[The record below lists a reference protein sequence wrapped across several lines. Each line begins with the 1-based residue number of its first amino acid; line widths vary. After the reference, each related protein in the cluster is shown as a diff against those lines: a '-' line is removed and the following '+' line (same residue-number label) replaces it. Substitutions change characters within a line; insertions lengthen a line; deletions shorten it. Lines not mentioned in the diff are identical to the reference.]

1 MKPRLGLD
9 DPCASPSS
17 LGYSV
22 MAVYL
27 YLMEISLPLEE
38 EITHV

>member
-1 MKPRLGLD
+1 MKPGLGLD

-22 MAVYL
+22 MIVYL
-27 YLMEISLPLEE
+27 YLMEISLHLEVE
-38 EITHV
+38 GTHI